1 MGATLAVAAQD
12 KIDRSEKGRLI
23 SITEGGVL
31 AGNSDNVNSTPF
43 SFHTSLNWALTGR
56 LSAGLGAGVEF
67 LKETHLPVTANV
79 MYLFGKRETVQPF
92 VRLRGGYQFALE
104 DKMMVNG
111 VIPYDSYL
119 PYYPATA
126 MDARGGWL
134 VEPAAGVILRVKQGL
149 GISLSAGYRHQKLN
163 YKATND
169 YRLHVEYNRLSL
181 ALGLIF

>member
-1 MGATLAVAAQD
+1 MRKTFLLLCMGATLAVAAQD

-67 LKETHLPVTANV
+67 LKETHLPVT
-79 MYLFGKRETVQPF
+79 
-92 VRLRGGYQFALE
+92 
-104 DKMMVNG
+104 
-111 VIPYDSYL
+111 
-119 PYYPATA
+119 
-126 MDARGGWL
+126 
-134 VEPAAGVILRVKQGL
+134 
-149 GISLSAGYRHQKLN
+149 LN
-163 YKATND
+163 YKATDD